1 MATTT
6 QPDPAML
13 NTWYQ
18 NYLSNP
24 PKTQQ
29 ATAQQWTPDKQATV
43 AGQFTDLTAK
53 GSPLMDMAE
62 TGALQR
68 ANARGLLNSSI
79 AVGEGQKA
87 AFGAAL
93 PIAQQDA
100 QTFARAGEFN
110 AGQANQVSQF
120 NAGQANQATGQQAQ
134 AGTQGFLNSQ
144 RITADQQAQ
153 ERQFGQQTAMQT
165 RDIEAA
171 AQRQREQLDQQTAL
185 QRSANEFTL
194 TRDAQQFQ
202 NELVQINAQ
211 ADAQIKVYDA
221 QNGTKLY
228 DSYRE
233 ASQQTYDAYISA
245 VQQIQTSDM
254 DPEVKAA
261 QIANLQ
267 TMFATRQEFI
277 NTMYVEMP
285 KWTDEWSTFSMTFG
299 G

>member
-1 MATTT
+1 MATT
-6 QPDPAML
+6 QPDPSML
-13 NTWYQ
+13 NAWYQ
-18 NYLSNP
+18 NYLQSP

-29 ATAQQWTPDKQATV
+29 ATATQWTPDASATV
-43 AGQFTDLTAK
+43 AGQFNNITAK

-62 TGALQR
+62 TSAAQK

-87 AFGAAL
+87 AYSAAL

-100 QTFARAGEFN
+100 ATFARAGEFN
-110 AGQANQVSQF
+110 AGQSNQTSQF
-120 NAGQANQATGQQAQ
+120 NAGQTNQALGQQAQ

-144 RITADQQAQ
+144 KITADQQAQ
-153 ERQFGQQTAMQT
+153 EAQFAQQTKLQKT
-165 RDIEAA
+165 EIEAQA
-171 AQRQREQLDQQTAL
+171 ERQREQLEQQTAL
-185 QRSANEFTL
+185 QDAANKFTL

-202 NELVQINAQ
+202 NRLTEINAET
-211 ADAQIKVYDA
+211 DAAIKLYDS

-228 DSYRE
+228 ETYR
-233 ASQQTYDAYISA
+233 ATSQQTYDAYISA

-254 DPEVKAA
+254 DPDVKAA

-267 TMFATRQEFI
+267 TMFSQRQDFI
-277 NTMYVEMP
+277 NLIFAEAP
-285 KWTDEWSTFSMTFG
+285 QWAEEWSQFAVGFG